1 MSQEVLAQVEAS
13 APRRGLGVG
22 MLVILGAMLLYIAFA
37 TPPGGVA
44 LLVMLIVMG
53 AGALFAAERMRQA
66 TRLVLELTNEELR
79 LSDGRVLARVEEF
92 VSIDRGAFAFK
103 PSHGFML
110 KLKTPSKAAWAPG
123 MYWRFGKR
131 IGVGGV
137 TPGAQTKIMADMIA
151 AMIMERQ
158 GKTPLQGRL

>member
-1 MSQEVLAQVEAS
+1 
-13 APRRGLGVG
+13 
-22 MLVILGAMLLYIAFA
+22 MLLILGGLLLYIAFA
-37 TPPGGVA
+37 TPPGGPA
-44 LLVMLIVMG
+44 LLVMLVALG

-66 TRLVLELTNEELR
+66 SRLALELTSEELR
-79 LSDGRVLARVEEF
+79 LSNGQILAPVEAF
-92 VSIDRGAFAFK
+92 QAVDRGAFAFK

-110 KLKTPSKAAWAPG
+110 KLRSPTKAAWAPG
-123 MYWRFGKR
+123 MYWCFGRR

-158 GKTPLQGRL
+158 DATLPEGRL